1 MTPHRPSPRRVL
13 LLTLSASA
21 LLAGCEPPTTVQ
33 PAVTSSSPAGT
44 TVEYS
49 GERSG
54 QADEKARQTCEQQGK
69 RVVPGSLQPGPSG
82 GTVRSYDCR

>member
-1 MTPHRPSPRRVL
+1 MPL
-13 LLTLSASA
+13 LSLMALAI
-21 LLAGCEPPTTVQ
+21 LLAGCEPPTTIQ
-33 PAVTSSSPAGT
+33 PTVTSSSPAGT

-69 RVVPGSLQPGPSG
+69 RAVPGSLQPGPSG
-82 GTVRSYDCR
+82 GTVRSYACR